1 MRTGTAGFSQPPF
14 GLGSFTALKLTNI
27 SAPQGVRGPQGFNFS
42 AAGVSAAQEKVE
54 RDKWKAALEFYNET
68 GVMDISYD
76 GFFKQNDLD
85 TVTKLVTYAQPDYFS
100 EYSAGQYTR
109 VQLCHDYLYSAAVP
123 LLPQPEAP
131 ARGGC

>member
-1 MRTGTAGFSQPPF
+1 MRSGRCCSDTIFVRTGTAGFSQPPF

-27 SAPQGVRGPQGFNFS
+27 SASQGVRGPQGFNFS

-100 EYSAGQYTR
+100 ESAK
-109 VQLCHDYLYSAAVP
+109 AA
-123 LLPQPEAP
+123 EI
-131 ARGGC
+131 

>member
-27 SAPQGVRGPQGFNFS
+27 SASQGVRGPQGFNFS

-68 GVMDISYD
+68 GVMDELRAKANERIRGIEY
-76 GFFKQNDLD
+76 N
-85 TVTKLVTYAQPDYFS
+85 VTTGYVRF
-100 EYSAGQYTR
+100 GR
-109 VQLCHDYLYSAAVP
+109 
-123 LLPQPEAP
+123 AP
-131 ARGGC
+131 YNSP

>member
-27 SAPQGVRGPQGFNFS
+27 SASQGVRGPQGFNFS

-54 RDKWKAALEFYNET
+54 RDKWKAALSFYNET

-100 EYSAGQYTR
+100 ESAKAATT
-109 VQLCHDYLYSAAVP
+109 VLTSA
-123 LLPQPEAP
+123 
-131 ARGGC
+131 